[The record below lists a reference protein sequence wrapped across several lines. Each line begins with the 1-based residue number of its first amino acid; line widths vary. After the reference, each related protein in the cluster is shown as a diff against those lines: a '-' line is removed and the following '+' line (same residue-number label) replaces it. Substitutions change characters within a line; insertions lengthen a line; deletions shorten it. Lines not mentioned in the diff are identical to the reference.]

1 MEVHIYSVSSAHKQQ
16 RLQVR
21 VEPVSLSSLLGRIK
35 RGLLTWAHNCHE
47 IRFLGLISCS
57 HDLIFSY
64 WTYYSYLFPMD
75 YLSYSC
81 FLTNFTPRKG
91 DQGQPSMGL
100 LAIGQLEQVYG
111 TVYVY

>member
-1 MEVHIYSVSSAHKQQ
+1 M
-16 RLQVR
+16 
-21 VEPVSLSSLLGRIK
+21 
-35 RGLLTWAHNCHE
+35 N
-47 IRFLGLISCS
+47 
-57 HDLIFSY
+57 
-64 WTYYSYLFPMD
+64 

-91 DQGQPSMGL
+91 DQEQPDMGL